1 MKLPLEWLNDYVDL
15 TDVSVLELQNKLF
28 SCGFE
33 VEEVIEYGKEISK
46 VVVGEVLECEGIE
59 GTHLH
64 LCKVDCGEHGVF
76 QICCGADNVK
86 VGIKAPCALIGAT
99 VYATGSDHKTIEGV
113 MTIKAGKLR
122 GYDSFG
128 MLCAGGEIGVTE
140 DMYKGA
146 SYDGLLILDNNCKN
160 GEDVKKIVGLGEIIF
175 DINVTANRPDCQ
187 SILGL
192 AREVSAIL
200 NRPLKMPNLS
210 YKVSDVKTQDKLSV
224 IVKDS
229 ELCPRYVASYVDEI
243 KIEQSPLWM
252 QKRLKSVGINA
263 INNIVDITNF
273 VLMEIG
279 QPMHSFDYEN
289 LEDKK
294 IIVRRATDGEKITTL
309 DEKEFTLNSSNL
321 VICDGVKPQCIA
333 GIMGGINSCISDK
346 TTQIVFESAMFKRDS
361 IRKTS
366 RSLGKRSDSSSRFE
380 KGTDAYI
387 ANLGMQRALAL
398 IDELKAGR
406 VSASYIDCN
415 AVSLEPK
422 ILNTKISKINKVLGI
437 NVEPSVI
444 ESILKSLE
452 FGVKISND
460 DIEITVPLYRDDIE
474 DYPDIAEEVIR
485 MYGYDNIVDTL
496 LDDASLTVG
505 GLTKEQK
512 DLNTAKNYLVM
523 QGFLETIN
531 YSFISPKD
539 YEMLNI
545 DTTLSEYNYVK
556 IFNPLGED
564 MSVMRT
570 SLMPSMV
577 KVIASNLNKK
587 NLEGR
592 LFEFGVEY
600 KPKSLP
606 LEELPNEN
614 LCISLGAFGEN
625 EDFYTLK
632 GVVEGLLEV
641 LHASFKVDYVKCDKP
656 FMHPTRSCEVVIGNK
671 SVGFFGELNPE
682 VCENFGIDKR
692 VYVGEIYFYLIANML
707 NKKPQFKAI
716 SKFPSIERDLALV
729 MDKSVTNGETIK
741 LIKKGSDKTLV
752 SVEIFDIYEGGQLAE
767 NGKKSMAYHL
777 VFSSLERS
785 LTMEEVDASV
795 NKILANLKKANIEL
809 R

>member
-15 TDVSVLELQNKLF
+15 TGVSTLELQDKLF

-46 VVVGEVLECEGIE
+46 VVVGEVLECEAIE

-64 LCKVDCGEHGVF
+64 LCKVDCGEYGVF

-86 VGIKAPCALIGAT
+86 VGIKAPCALVGAT
-99 VYATGSDHKTIEGV
+99 VYATASDHKTIEGV

-160 GEDVKKIVGLGEIIF
+160 GDDIKKIVGLGEIIF

-200 NRPLKMPNLS
+200 KRPLKMPKITYNTC
-210 YKVSDVKTQDKLSV
+210 DIKTQDKLNV
-224 IVKDS
+224 TVKDVD
-229 ELCPRYVASYVDEI
+229 LCPRYIASYVDNI
-243 KIEQSPLWM
+243 KIEESPLWM

-273 VLMEIG
+273 VLTEIG
-279 QPMHSFDYEN
+279 QPMHSFDYKN
-289 LEDKK
+289 LENQEL
-294 IIVRRATDGEKITTL
+294 IIRRAIDGEKITTL
-309 DEKEFTLNSSNL
+309 DDKEFTLDTSNL

-333 GIMGGINSCISDK
+333 GIMGGKNSCISDD
-346 TTQIVFESAMFKRDS
+346 TTEIVFESAMFKRDS

-366 RSLGKRSDSSSRFE
+366 RNLGKRSDSSSRFE

-387 ANLGMQRALAL
+387 ANLGMLRALSL

-406 VSASYIDCN
+406 ISSSFIDCN
-415 AVSLEPK
+415 SVSLEPK
-422 ILNTKISKINKVLGI
+422 VLKTKISKINKVLGI
-437 NVEPSVI
+437 EVETAII
-444 ESILKSLE
+444 EDILKSLE
-452 FGVKISND
+452 FKTTICGD
-460 DIEITVPLYRDDIE
+460 DIEIIVPPYRDDIE

-512 DLNTAKNYLVM
+512 DIDIAKNYLAM
-523 QGFLETIN
+523 QGFCETIN

-545 DTTLSEYNYVK
+545 DTNTSEYNYVK

-577 KVIASNLNKK
+577 KVIATNLNKK

-600 KPKSLP
+600 KPKALP

-614 LCISLGAFGEN
+614 ACISLGVFGEN
-625 EDFYTLK
+625 EDFYTVK

-641 LHASFKVDYVKCDKP
+641 LHASFKVDYKPCEKP
-656 FMHPTRSCEVVIGNK
+656 FMHPTRSAEVVIGNK

-682 VCENFGIDKR
+682 VCENFDIDKR
-692 VYVGEIYFYLIANML
+692 VYVGEIYFYEIANML

-716 SKFPSIERDLALV
+716 SKFPTVERDLALV
-729 MDKSVTNGETIK
+729 MDKSVTNGETVR
-741 LIKKGSDKTLV
+741 LIKRASDKTLV
-752 SVEIFDIYEGGQLAE
+752 SVDVFDIYEGGQLAE
-767 NGKKSMAYHL
+767 TGKKSMAYHL

-785 LTMEEVDASV
+785 LTMEEVDENI
-795 NKILANLKKANIEL
+795 NKILANLKKSNIEL